1 MNKKNLIK
9 TGVAV
14 ACLVVASMFGFKV
27 AQGYGGSYAPTPC
40 SSVTYAEWQSC
51 VNGLQFRNVI
61 GQTPNNCQLTA
72 SQQLAR
78 SKSCSVENGNGNDN
92 DNGNGQVLGEKTY
105 GDGTLLRGSDKKIY
119 IVVGG
124 KLKQIATLKELAKY
138 AGKKIVDVKD
148 SVIASYAKV
157 SGGSVLG
164 DKKYGNGQLIRN
176 NNVKV
181 YVIIDGK
188 KKHILNLAELAKYYF
203 GKPIL
208 YVSPEVLASYP
219 NY

>member
-1 MNKKNLIK
+1 MNKKALIK
-9 TGVAV
+9 SAVAV
-14 ACLVVASMFGFKV
+14 SCLVVASMLGFKV
-27 AQGYGGSYAPTPC
+27 AQGYGGSYTPTPC
-40 SSVTYAEWQSC
+40 VSVTYADWQSC
-51 VNGLQFRNVI
+51 MNGMQFRNVI
-61 GQTPNNCQLTA
+61 DQSPRNCQMTA

-78 SKSCSVENGNGNDN
+78 SKSCGVE
-92 DNGNGQVLGEKTY
+92 NGNGQVLGEKTY
-105 GDGTLLRGSDKKIY
+105 ADGTLLRGSDKKVY

-124 KLKQIATLKELAKY
+124 KLKQITTLRELAKY
-138 AGKKIVDVKD
+138 AGKEIITVKD

-181 YVIIDGK
+181 FVIIDGK
-188 KKHILNLAELAKYYF
+188 KKHILNLTELAKYYF
-203 GKPIL
+203 GKPI
-208 YVSPEVLASYP
+208 YHVSVEELASYP